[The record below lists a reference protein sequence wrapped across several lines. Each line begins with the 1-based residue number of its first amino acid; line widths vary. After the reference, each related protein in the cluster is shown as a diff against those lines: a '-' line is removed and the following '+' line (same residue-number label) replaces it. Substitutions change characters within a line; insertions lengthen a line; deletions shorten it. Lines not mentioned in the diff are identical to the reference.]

1 MVESLLII
9 VDFIEYLC
17 TFPISYYLGRVN
29 LNKSWEKYHNFQSF
43 FLDNLPKDMRAKK
56 TIHKIHRF
64 VSSSTEVIYF

>member
-17 TFPISYYLGRVN
+17 TFLISYYSGRVN

-43 FLDNLPKDMRAKK
+43 LLNNLPRDTQAKK

-64 VSSSTEVIYF
+64 VSFST